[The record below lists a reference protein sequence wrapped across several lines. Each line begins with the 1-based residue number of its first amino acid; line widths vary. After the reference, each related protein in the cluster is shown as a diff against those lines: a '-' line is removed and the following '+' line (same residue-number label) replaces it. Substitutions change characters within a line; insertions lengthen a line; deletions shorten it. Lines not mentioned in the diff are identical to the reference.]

1 VKNSQLRLVL
11 HRYAS
16 VLVVSA
22 LLIGC
27 GGGTDAPGA
36 GRSGARGPAGPV
48 KVQLRTVDSVQWV
61 DQIEA
66 LGTTQANES
75 LTITAKVTET
85 VRKISFSDGERVEAG
100 VVLVELTGAGEVA
113 ALKEAQSAYSEAQ
126 KQYTRF
132 EGLVAQG
139 TVTRAQLDTQTAM
152 RDQARARMDAIRAR
166 LSDRV
171 ITAPFAGVLGFR
183 QVSQGTLVTP
193 GTAITTLDDVSI
205 LKLDFSIPE
214 IFLGSIGVD
223 AKVVARSSAYPDEA
237 FVGTVRSIGSRVDPL
252 TRAVTVRAHID
263 NDKASG
269 RLKPGMLLTVRL
281 ATPGRQ
287 TLAVDEIAV
296 IQTGSLAFVYRVDNA
311 GIAQR
316 VDVQIGARQAGRV
329 EITAGLE
336 AGDQVV
342 AEGVVKMRPGTP
354 VTQ

>member
-1 VKNSQLRLVL
+1 MKTNRFDLRSRSTL
-11 HRYAS
+11 
-16 VLVVSA
+16 A
-22 LLIGC
+22 LLLCVFLLSAC
-27 GGGTDAPGA
+27 GGGESSGPARP
-36 GRSGARGPAGPV
+36 GARGPAGPV
-48 KVQLRTVDSVQWV
+48 KVQLRSVDAVQWV

-85 VRKISFSDGERVEAG
+85 VQRVNFSDGEQVEAG
-100 VVLVELTGAGEVA
+100 AVLVELTGAGEVA

-132 EGLVAQG
+132 AGLVEQG
-139 TVTRAQLDTQTAM
+139 TVTRAQLDTQVAM

-171 ITAPFAGVLGFR
+171 ITAPFGGVLGFR

-223 AKVVARSSAYPDEA
+223 AKVIARSSAFADEE
-237 FVGTVRSIGSRVDPL
+237 FIGTVRSVGSRVDPL

-263 NDKASG
+263 NASG

-281 ATPGRQ
+281 ATPGRA
-287 TLAVDEIAV
+287 TLAVDEISV
-296 IQTGSLAFVYRVDNA
+296 VQTGTQAFVYRVDA
-311 GIAQR
+311 ESKAQR
-316 VDVQIGARQAGRV
+316 VDVQIGARQGGRV
-329 EITAGLE
+329 EILSGLN
-336 AGDQVV
+336 AGDRVV
-342 AEGVVKMRPGTP
+342 AEGLVKLRPGMQ
-354 VTQ
+354 VSEG